1 MAAHD
6 QNIRVASTRLAAL
19 VRHRTADDPDVI
31 EAARDLRAAQLDEH
45 VRRVV
50 DSFPPLTPEQRSRLA
65 ALLAGTGEADA
76 SPAAE

>member
-6 QNIRVASTRLAAL
+6 KNIRVASTRLAAL

-50 DSFPPLTPEQRSRLA
+50 DSFS
-65 ALLAGTGEADA
+65 GT
-76 SPAAE
+76 S